1 MQEPFKIKDLYIP
14 SQPTVRNS
22 KENVA
27 YHEVFP
33 DAGLSNHIYCYW
45 QLVSKKPLP
54 EPFLYR
60 AVADGCIDI
69 IIDCKWP
76 YSSRILGFFNT
87 YSLFPLGDSFNYIGI
102 RFLPSA
108 FSSIFHIN
116 ASELSNRVEPLE
128 CVLPKVSV
136 HIGNI
141 VHESPL
147 LKELKES
154 FDCYFLKL
162 FSNLSGNTDKRLCS
176 ALVAILTS
184 KGNLAVEKDLNVG
197 LSSRQ
202 LRRLFEFYLG
212 DTPKA
217 FSKVVRF
224 QSMLRAKPT
233 LETMRKNK
241 IFYDFGYFDQAH
253 FIKDFKTF
261 YGLPPTAA
269 LL

>member
-1 MQEPFKIKDLYIP
+1 MQAPSNIKELFIP

-22 KENVA
+22 TEIMA
-27 YHEVFP
+27 YREVFP
-33 DAGLSNHIYCYW
+33 HVKLSNHIYCYW
-45 QLVSKKPLP
+45 QLESKKPLS

-60 AVADGCIDI
+60 AVADGCVDI
-69 IIDCKWP
+69 ITECKRP
-76 YSSRILGFFNT
+76 YNSRIVVFFNT
-87 YSLFPLGDSFNYIGI
+87 YSLFPLGISFNYIGI

-108 FSSIFHIN
+108 FSSIFQMN
-116 ASELSNRVEPLE
+116 ASELTNRVELLE
-128 CVLPKVSV
+128 LVLPKLSV
-136 HIGNI
+136 HIGHMVNKS
-141 VHESPL
+141 HL
-147 LKELKES
+147 LTELKES
-154 FDCYFLKL
+154 FDSHFLKL
-162 FSNLSGNTDKRLCS
+162 FSNLSNNTDKRLFA
-176 ALVAILTS
+176 ALVTILS
-184 KGNLAVEKDLNVG
+184 SNGNLAVEKDLNVG

-224 QSMLRAKPT
+224 QSMLRAKPS
-233 LETMRKNK
+233 LETLRKNK

-269 LL
+269 FQ

>member
-1 MQEPFKIKDLYIP
+1 MQEPSKIRGLFIP

-22 KENVA
+22 KEDIT
-27 YHEVFP
+27 YREVFP
-33 DAGLSNHIYCYW
+33 NVNLSNHIYCYW
-45 QLVSKKPLP
+45 QLMSKKPLS

-60 AVADGCIDI
+60 AVADGCMDI
-69 IIDCKWP
+69 IIECKWP
-76 YSSRILGFFNT
+76 YNSRIVGFSNT
-87 YSLFPLGDSFNYIGI
+87 FSLFPLGISFNYIGI

-108 FSSIFHIN
+108 FSSIFNIN
-116 ASELSNRVEPLE
+116 ASELSNRVELLE
-128 CVLPKVSV
+128 LVLPKVSG
-136 HIGNI
+136 HIEYI
-141 VHESPL
+141 VKKSHL
-147 LKELKES
+147 LIELKES
-154 FDCYFLKL
+154 FDSYFLKL
-162 FSNLSGNTDKRLCS
+162 FSNLSNNTDKRLFA
-176 ALVAILTS
+176 ALVTIFS
-184 KGNLAVEKDLNVG
+184 SNGNLAVEKDLNVG

-224 QSMLRAKPT
+224 QSMLRAKPS
-233 LETMRKNK
+233 LETLRKNK
-241 IFYDFGYFDQAH
+241 MFYDFGYFDQAH